1 MTVADIPS
9 NLIRRWRDGDDTA
22 RDRLFSVLYSEFATI
37 ASTLLRRQSGP
48 VSLATSDLVNEA
60 VIRIF
65 NASELEIVD
74 RTHLLALSA
83 RVMRQVLLDAARRR
97 NRQKRRSL
105 HVTLTD
111 SHGGN
116 LSETADHEAL
126 ERALVRLTAI
136 DPDRAEIVELRYFGG
151 LTVEEIALLKQVSA
165 STIKRKW
172 EAARLWLKD
181 ALEYDI
187 GG

>member
-1 MTVADIPS
+1 MTVTDIPS
-9 NLIRRWRDGDDTA
+9 DIIRRWRDGDSDA
-22 RDRLFSVLYSEFATI
+22 RDRLFTILYNEFAAI
-37 ASTLLRRQSGP
+37 ASTLLRRQTAP

-65 NASELEIVD
+65 NASDLEIVD

-97 NRQKRRSL
+97 NRQKRRGL
-105 HVTLTD
+105 IVTLSD
-111 SHGGN
+111 AQGGAASGN
-116 LSETADHEAL
+116 ADYEAL

-136 DPDRAEIVELRYFGG
+136 DPERADIVEMQYFGG
-151 LTVEEIALLKQVSA
+151 LTVEEIALIKDVSI

-181 ALEYDI
+181 ALEHDI
-187 GG
+187 SG

>member
-9 NLIRRWRDGDDTA
+9 NLIRRWRDGDESA
-22 RDRLFSVLYSEFATI
+22 RDRLFSILYGEFATI
-37 ASTLLRRQSGP
+37 ASALLRRQNGP
-48 VSLATSDLVNEA
+48 ISLATSDLVNEA

-65 NASELEIVD
+65 SASDLEITD

-105 HVTLTD
+105 HVTLSD
-111 SHGGN
+111 AHGDN
-116 LSETADHEAL
+116 SPETANYEAL

-151 LTVEEIALLKQVSA
+151 LSVEEIALLKQVSA

-181 ALEYDI
+181 AMEYDI
-187 GG
+187 G